1 MNKFEGNLRKLV
13 LDDDVR
19 LYSQK
24 LLFLKYKDKYKYKH
38 TYCIM
43 LCCYIIFYYNTL
55 YMYTYMHVPMCIYIC
70 IHLSIF
76 IYLSSFSIGYLIH
89 SITEVCFYLGINS
102 FLEPIF
108 FISLGYSK
116 MQHHCKLDL
125 YPLIT
130 TTLILDYL
138 LEKILIAR
146 SYKL

>member
-1 MNKFEGNLRKLV
+1 MYVHIYACTNV
-13 LDDDVR
+13 
-19 LYSQK
+19 Y
-24 LLFLKYKDKYKYKH
+24 
-38 TYCIM
+38 
-43 LCCYIIFYYNTL
+43 L
-55 YMYTYMHVPMCIYIC
+55 YMYSSIY
-70 IHLSIF
+70 